1 MFCRLRAARP
11 SVADSS
17 GGRER
22 GGEPHQRCRC
32 VRSNPS
38 PPPCYN
44 THCRRSGWIYWGICC
59 SWRRR
64 TTAVA
69 RLRDSSEPRDPPAL
83 PQPPTAGAQ
92 RQTAGIQLERQPHS
106 SSVRGHAG
114 LFAQTSCF
122 HITAFRPQRM
132 EEMKAGH
139 RPPPLLPP

>member
-38 PPPCYN
+38 PPSCYN
-44 THCRRSGWIYWGICC
+44 THCRRSGWIYWGVCC

-64 TTAVA
+64 TTAAA
-69 RLRDSSEPRDPPAL
+69 RLRDSSEPRDPPAR
-83 PQPPTAGAQ
+83 PAA
-92 RQTAGIQLERQPHS
+92 ASHS
-106 SSVRGHAG
+106 WSSATDSWHPGYNGV
-114 LFAQTSCF
+114 
-122 HITAFRPQRM
+122 
-132 EEMKAGH
+132 
-139 RPPPLLPP
+139 